1 MLKVFPHSEGVVGG
15 GADDQ
20 VSFTSLKCKVQG
32 EKSLTL
38 SFVSLETIFFN
49 SFQSKVERRNVKVLI
64 NIFKLK
70 EIRSWITL
78 M

>member
-20 VSFTSLKCKVQG
+20 VSFASLKCKVQG

-38 SFVSLETIFFN
+38 SSVSQEIIFFN
-49 SFQSKVERRNVKVLI
+49 HILSE
-64 NIFKLK
+64 
-70 EIRSWITL
+70 
-78 M
+78 